1 MPPSVSPD
9 QNFVHLHNHTE
20 YSMLDGAARI
30 SDMFE
35 VAAEQGMPAI
45 ASTDH
50 GFIFGAYEFW
60 KTAQQYD
67 VKPIIGLE
75 AYVTPG
81 THRTDKTR
89 VKYGDGGRDDVS
101 GSGAYTH
108 MTLLARNNNGMHNLF
123 RMASLASLEGY
134 YFKPRMDRELLE
146 TYGQGLIATTGCPS
160 GEIQTRLRMGQWDQA
175 VQYASDMKDIFG
187 ADNYYLE
194 LMDHGIDIERVV
206 RQDLLKL
213 SKELSLP
220 LLATNDLHYT
230 RQEDATAHG
239 ALLCVSTGSQ
249 LSDPNRFK
257 FDGDGY
263 YLKSA
268 AQMRE
273 VWRELPEACD
283 NTLVVAER
291 CDISF
296 TEGEGRYMPRFPVPE
311 GEDETS
317 WFIKEVE
324 AGLHRRFPEGVPDY
338 ARKQAEYETEVIV
351 GKGYPGYF
359 LVVADFINWAK
370 EQGIR
375 VGPGRGSGAGST
387 CAYALGIT
395 DLDPIPHGLIFERFL
410 NPERTSM
417 PDFDVD
423 FDDRRRGEVIRYVSE
438 KYGDDRVAMIVTYG
452 TIKAKQALKDA
463 SRVMGFPFAM
473 GEKLTKAMP
482 PDVMGK
488 GITLSGIH
496 DPEDKRYS
504 EAAEFRELLAEDP
517 HAAEVYETA
526 RGLEGLKRQWGVHAA
541 GVIMSS
547 EPLLDLIPIMRRE
560 QDGQIIT
567 QFDYPTC
574 ETLGLV
580 KMDFLGLRNL
590 TVLDDA
596 IINIKDNRGEDIDLE
611 ALSKDMTDRNT
622 YDLLSRGDTLG
633 VFQLDG
639 NGMRQLLRLMQPD
652 NFEDISAAL
661 ALYRP
666 GPMGVNAHTNFA
678 LRKNGKQENTP
689 LDPQLKGKLQPEME
703 AALEP
708 ILGTTYGLCVAGDT
722 PIIDADTGQQVRI
735 DELEDRV
742 REGFHTFGVDDRGNV
757 VRRQVTHWWQ
767 MPPKQVLTVRT
778 ASGQELR
785 LSADHKVL
793 TLRGW
798 VPAGELVAGTDRIAR
813 PRGVQEY
820 LVNSGLCGDE
830 AALLGYLLS
839 DGYITMYDNSFISAS
854 PALRDHVS
862 DLCRSLFDD
871 TYPVEEALDT
881 RAPRI
886 RFAASPSG
894 VGNGGNVRRGNYRT
908 IGINGWLRDLG
919 FKTKTTSAQKFI
931 PEAAKRASA
940 EARLRLLAALWDGDG
955 HVGAK
960 LAFYKTVSRT
970 LARDVAEVLHSVG
983 IPATVREDYSYESV
997 RFGTQTAW
1005 TVHVYDDRFWQ
1016 LVASRM
1022 RHTGKVAPRAA
1033 RSMAARSRGL
1043 NKAHMLETAGAV
1055 LRQDPELAT
1064 RTRNRMGE
1072 GPATPAALHR
1082 YLQREG
1088 LLSAPRSGFG
1098 VDDGSGRF
1106 PLNATAVAY
1115 LQSMGTDEDYL
1126 YASMDWTVVRSI
1138 TAGDSEPVYDITVD
1152 DVHNFVSNGLV
1163 LSNCIYQEQVMEI
1176 AQKLAG
1182 YTLGN
1187 ADLLR
1192 RAMGKKKKS
1201 VLDAEY
1207 IPFSDG
1213 MKAKGFTEA
1222 SVQSL
1227 WNVLVPFSD
1236 YAFNK
1241 AHTAAYGVISY
1252 WTGYLKANYPAEYMA
1267 ALLTSVGDDKDK
1279 TALYLAECRRLRIAV
1294 LPPDVNES
1302 VANFAAVGDDIRFGL
1317 QAIRNVGGNVVEAI
1331 VRTREEKG
1339 AFTSFEDFLRKCPA
1353 VVCNKRTVDSLV
1365 KAGAFD
1371 SLGHTRQ
1378 GLASVHE
1385 RYVDALVDEKKQ
1397 EAIGQDS
1404 LFSGFGFGDEGGNG
1418 GAADAGMQIVAL
1430 PPVPAIE
1437 WEKSARLAFE
1447 REMLGLYVSD
1457 HPLNGIEHI
1466 LSQHASASILEL
1478 VADEGVKDGDFVT
1491 VAGLLTNL
1499 QLKRTKNGDP
1509 YARAS
1514 VEDLAGSIDVVFWP
1528 KTYMTISTML
1538 AEDTVVVVKGRLK
1551 KDDGAELI
1559 GNEMTLPDIRQ
1570 GPRGPI
1576 VLNLPLGRATDGLA
1590 HKLKGVLANHPGA
1603 TDVHVKLNQPGRTVL
1618 LRLDPSLRVTASPE
1632 LFGDLKALLGPACIS
1647 A

>member
-1 MPPSVSPD
+1 MSPTVSPD

-30 SDMFE
+30 DEMFQIAE
-35 VAAEQGMPAI
+35 EQGMPAI
-45 ASTDH
+45 ATTDH

-60 KTAQQYD
+60 KTSQKYN

-89 VKYGDGGRDDVS
+89 VKYGDGGRDDVA

-134 YFKPRMDRELLE
+134 YFKPRMDRELFE

-175 VQYASDMKDIFG
+175 VAYASDMRDILG
-187 ADNYYLE
+187 AENYYLE

-213 SKELSLP
+213 AKELSLP

-230 RQEDATAHG
+230 KREDAGAHG
-239 ALLCVSTGSQ
+239 ALLCVSTGAQ
-249 LSDPNRFK
+249 LSDPKRFK

-263 YLKSA
+263 YIKTA
-268 AQMRE
+268 AEMRE

-296 TEGEGRYMPRFPVPE
+296 TEGEGRYMPKFPVPE
-311 GEDETS
+311 GEDDVS

-324 AGLHRRFPEGVPDY
+324 AGLHKRYPEGVPDY
-338 ARKQAEYETEVIV
+338 ARKQATYETEVIV
-351 GKGYPGYF
+351 GKGYASYF

-375 VGPGRGSGAGST
+375 VGPGRGSGAGSM
-387 CAYALGIT
+387 CAYAMGIT

-410 NPERTSM
+410 NPERKSM

-423 FDDRRRGEVIRYVSE
+423 FDDRRRPEVIRYVTE

-463 SRVMGFPFAM
+463 SRVMGYPFAM

-488 GITLSGIH
+488 GMSLSGIH
-496 DPEDKRYS
+496 DPEDKRYN
-504 EAAEFRELLAEDP
+504 EAAEFREVLAEDV
-517 HAAEVYETA
+517 HAAEVFETA

-547 EPLLDLIPIMRRE
+547 EPLLDVIPIMRRE

-567 QFDYPTC
+567 QFDYPSC
-574 ETLGLV
+574 EALGLV

-596 IINIKDNRGEDIDLE
+596 IRNIKDNRDEDIDLD
-611 ALSKDMTDRNT
+611 ALSKDMTDKAT
-622 YDLLSRGDTLG
+622 YDLLGRGDTLG

-639 NGMRQLLRLMQPD
+639 TGMRQLLRLMQPD

-678 LRKNGKQENTP
+678 LRKNDKQEITP

-708 ILGTTYGLCVAGDT
+708 ILGTTYGLCVAGET
-722 PIIDADTGQQVRI
+722 PIIDADTGERVRI
-735 DELEDRV
+735 DELEERV
-742 REGFHTFGVDDRGNV
+742 TRGFWTFGVDERGKV

-767 MPPKQVLTVRT
+767 MPPKPVLTVRT
-778 ASGQELR
+778 SSGQQVR

-793 TLRGW
+793 TPRGW
-798 VPAGELVAGTDRIAR
+798 VPAGELVVGRDRIAR
-813 PRGVQEY
+813 PRDAFDVSFPSQVGA
-820 LVNSGLCGDE
+820 DE
-830 AALLGYLLS
+830 AALLGYLIS
-839 DGYITMYDNSFISAS
+839 DGYITIYENTFISSRAE
-854 PALRDHVS
+854 LRAEVS
-862 DLCRSLFDD
+862 RLCLTLFDD
-871 TYPVEEALDT
+871 THPVEDCLDR
-881 RAPRI
+881 RAPRV
-886 RFAASPSG
+886 RFAASPRG
-894 VGNGGNVRRGNYRT
+894 TGKGGNPRRGVLPQ
-908 IGINGWLRDLG
+908 IGINRWLRALG
-919 FKTKTTSAQKFI
+919 YEKKTTSAHKFV
-931 PEAAKRASA
+931 PEAVKRADR
-940 EARLRLLAALWDGDG
+940 EARLRLVAALWDGDG
-955 HVGAK
+955 HVGGK
-960 LAFYKTVSRT
+960 LAYYKTVSAT
-970 LARDVAEVLHSVG
+970 LASDLAEVLGSLG
-983 IPATVREDYSYESV
+983 IPSTTRQSGTYESV

-1005 TVHVYDDRFWQ
+1005 AVHVYDERFWQ
-1016 LVASRM
+1016 LVVPRM
-1022 RHTGKVAPRAA
+1022 VAQSKVAA
-1033 RSMAARSRGL
+1033 RLPLSIASRSRGVSRRL
-1043 NKAHMLETAGAV
+1043 MLAHGGDV
-1055 LRQDPELAT
+1055 LRDDVRLST
-1064 RTRNRMGE
+1064 RTRNAMAD
-1072 GPATPAALHR
+1072 GPASLSGLHR
-1082 YLQREG
+1082 YLWREG
-1088 LLSAPRSGFG
+1088 LVAEPKTSHPA
-1098 VDDGSGRF
+1098 DDGSGF
-1106 PLNATAVAY
+1106 YPLNATSSAY
-1115 LQSMGTDEDYL
+1115 LDSIGTQEDHFF
-1126 YASMDWTVVRSI
+1126 AAMDWTRVESI
-1138 TAGDSEPVYDITVD
+1138 AVGAEEPVYDITVD
-1152 DVHNFVSNGLV
+1152 DVHNFVAHGLV

-1192 RAMGKKKKS
+1192 RAMGKKKKE
-1201 VLDAEY
+1201 VLEAEY

-1213 MKAKGFTEA
+1213 MKANGYNEA
-1222 SVQSL
+1222 SIAAL
-1227 WNVLVPFSD
+1227 WGVLVPFSD

-1241 AHTAAYGVISY
+1241 AHTAAYGLISY

-1279 TALYLAECRRLRIAV
+1279 RPIYLAECRRLGISV

-1302 VANFAAVGDDIRFGL
+1302 VGTFAAVGDDIRFGMA
-1317 QAIRNVGGNVVEAI
+1317 AIRNVGHNVVNAI
-1331 VRTREEKG
+1331 VTTREEKG
-1339 AFTSFEDFLRKCPA
+1339 AFTSFEDFLRKCPV
-1353 VVCNKRTVDSLV
+1353 VVCNKRTIESLI
-1365 KAGAFD
+1365 KGGAFD

-1378 GLASVHE
+1378 GLVAIHE

-1404 LFSGFGFGDEGGNG
+1404 LFSGFGD
-1418 GAADAGMQIVAL
+1418 DAESEPMEIVTL
-1430 PPVPAIE
+1430 PPIPDIE
-1437 WEKSARLAFE
+1437 WDKTTLLAFE

-1466 LSQHASASILEL
+1466 LAQHASASILEL
-1478 VADEGVKDGDFVT
+1478 VGEDGVKDGDFVT
-1491 VAGLLTNL
+1491 VAGLMTNL

-1509 YARAS
+1509 YARLTIQ
-1514 VEDLAGSIDVVFWP
+1514 DMAGGIDVVFWP

-1538 AEDTVVVVKGRLK
+1538 AEDTVAVIKGRLK
-1551 KDDGAELI
+1551 KGDDGAELLA
-1559 GNEMTLPDIRQ
+1559 NELTLPDIKQ
-1570 GPRGPI
+1570 GPRGPV
-1576 VLNLPLGRATDGLA
+1576 VLKLPLSRVTDGLA
-1590 HKLKGVLANHPGA
+1590 HKLKGVLANHPGS
-1603 TDVHVKLNQPGRTVL
+1603 TEVHVNLDQPGRKVL
-1618 LRLDPSLRVTASPE
+1618 MRLDDSLRVTASPE
-1632 LFGDLKALLGPACIS
+1632 LFGELKALLGASSIQS
-1647 A
+1647 